1 MIPTGILLDYG
12 GYLGKSGCAK
22 LRVAR
27 KIFKMA
33 MILVGCIIALA
44 QNDSPQG

>member
-27 KIFKMA
+27 KMA
-33 MILVGCIIALA
+33 MILVGCIIALV